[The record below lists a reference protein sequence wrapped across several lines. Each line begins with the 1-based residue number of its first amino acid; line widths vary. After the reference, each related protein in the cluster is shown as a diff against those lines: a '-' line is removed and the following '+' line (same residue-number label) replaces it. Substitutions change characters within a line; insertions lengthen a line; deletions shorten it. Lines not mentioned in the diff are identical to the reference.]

1 MMDES
6 VGMERPETAGDASA
20 AVEERSG
27 EFLARWN
34 RLVST
39 TNWEKGRIIFEWRT
53 SLVESDASVGDYSD
67 ESWSRRVGNV
77 SSQHVGRLRRT
88 YERFGDQY
96 EQYPGLFW
104 SHFQAALDWAD
115 AEMWL
120 EGAAT
125 SGWSVSQMRA
135 QRWEAIGAPAELKPR
150 DEDVITA
157 ELDEDSQPEQPPAA
171 SIAEEVAEVRD
182 VGDESSPPFDELDA
196 EPSDDGE
203 ANDDVGLPSA
213 VEQTVAAPPV
223 RPFENLA
230 KLPDDLADAV
240 ESMKLAIV
248 SHKLT
253 GWSDVSC
260 DDVLRALDALKQLA
274 EAPSEG

>member
-1 MMDES
+1 MDES
-6 VGMERPETAGDASA
+6 VGTERPDLANESSA
-20 AVEERSG
+20 VVEETSIQY
-27 EFLARWN
+27 LARWS

-53 SLVESDASVGDYSD
+53 SLIESGSPVEAYSD
-67 ESWSRRVGNV
+67 EAWSRRVGNV

-88 YERFGDQY
+88 CERFGDQY

-104 SHFQAALDWAD
+104 SHFQIALDWPD

-120 EGAAT
+120 EGAAQ
-125 SGWSVSQMRA
+125 SGWSVSEMRA
-135 QRWEAIGAPAELKPR
+135 QRWEAIGAPPDLKPR

-157 ELDEDSQPEQPPAA
+157 ELDEDSQAGGPQA
-171 SIAEEVAEVRD
+171 SIGEKVAEVRD
-182 VGDESSPPFDELDA
+182 VGDDDDSPPFDEFDS
-196 EPSDDGE
+196 EPSAEGQADHDAGLASP
-203 ANDDVGLPSA
+203 AN
-213 VEQTVAAPPV
+213 ETVAAPPI
-223 RPFENLA
+223 RPFENLP

-274 EAPSEG
+274 VSPTDG